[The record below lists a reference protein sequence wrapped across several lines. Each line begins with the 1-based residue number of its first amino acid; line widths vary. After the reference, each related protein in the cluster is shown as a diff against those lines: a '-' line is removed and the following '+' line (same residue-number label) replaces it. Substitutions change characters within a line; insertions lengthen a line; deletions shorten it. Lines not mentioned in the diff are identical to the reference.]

1 MCADCSALKSSCQV
15 QSTEHGDALLPKRI
29 VFHTAFVVEDHSGPV
44 LGVECRPFGQ
54 PALRGGVSRTAR
66 LALRAPNLTAP

>member
-15 QSTEHGDALLPKRI
+15 QSTEHCDALLPKRI

-44 LGVECRPFGQ
+44 LSVECRPFWATGTYSDHHF
-54 PALRGGVSRTAR
+54 ARRRSR
-66 LALRAPNLTAP
+66 PH